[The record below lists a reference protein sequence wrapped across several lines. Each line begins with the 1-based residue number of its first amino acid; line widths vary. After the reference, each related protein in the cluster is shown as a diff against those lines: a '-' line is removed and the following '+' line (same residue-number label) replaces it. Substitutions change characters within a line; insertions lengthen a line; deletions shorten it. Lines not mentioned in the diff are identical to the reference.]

1 MELNAAIEKI
11 RKYLDGGSSMPIVVD
26 VPDMPCLNVLRN
38 VFNTGSN
45 KFVDAG
51 EYCSDDSLPQ
61 TDKLLADLQG
71 RNTKVFLTGLS
82 TYLKLLGKDGLNR
95 YIIALL
101 NLNVKER
108 LVVVTFQCH
117 QYLSLSDRRIMEAGR
132 YIVITGS
139 TETQSRQL
147 YFVAPQ
153 LAANFDACAAGL
165 NKLSTSIEGTPAEVI
180 YIKTKKTKHDFPN
193 SLFEIKQYSSAFDV
207 LTKMNAELASVDSE
221 CGTDAQWE
229 YLTEELKKYSNWH
242 EYVEK
247 EFGGSTK
254 LALFIGN
261 LSAMDAHKRWAY
273 FIAMRV
279 CGVQGNSYL
288 EKVVARSMTLD
299 NFYDGLYTRL
309 LEVSVGSKQFHQ
321 QYEERRQLLHKIA
334 VPTEVV
340 ANYCKLVTMKGE
352 DAIRYLTDAT
362 IQEKESIIEWLDTYA
377 EGMERSDVEALL
389 RKAFPSLHSYL
400 GQFNYG
406 EPLLNLYFNAYKYNK
421 VINRIPPEFRAMMEE
436 QAEKREYNSLLPARS
451 SLVAKLDKKDAKL
464 YFVDALGVEY
474 LSYIQDLC
482 YGKHL
487 AMNAQLAR
495 CELPSITCINKDFVE
510 EFTQKA
516 STTDLDKLKHEG
528 TGRFDYTQTKLPI
541 HIIEEFSIIN
551 RIVDNVE
558 ADLNSGSVK
567 KIYIISDHGASR
579 LAVINNNENKWEIS
593 EKGIHSGRCCP
604 KSDISEKP
612 DVATEENDFWCLAN
626 YDRFKGGRKANVEV
640 HGGASLEEVTI
651 PIIEIRKAG
660 EHIKCEVIDDYKVI
674 TVGFRK
680 KAKIQLFVA
689 TESEKIVV
697 ELNGKSYQAV
707 PSEQKYVYDV
717 DMPDV
722 KKGVHTFD
730 VYDANVRIAEGL
742 TFEAKSAGASE
753 NKYF

>member
-1 MELNAAIEKI
+1 M
-11 RKYLDGGSSMPIVVD
+11 
-26 VPDMPCLNVLRN
+26 
-38 VFNTGSN
+38 
-45 KFVDAG
+45 
-51 EYCSDDSLPQ
+51 
-61 TDKLLADLQG
+61 
-71 RNTKVFLTGLS
+71 
-82 TYLKLLGKDGLNR
+82 
-95 YIIALL
+95 
-101 NLNVKER
+101 
-108 LVVVTFQCH
+108 
-117 QYLSLSDRRIMEAGR
+117 
-132 YIVITGS
+132 
-139 TETQSRQL
+139 
-147 YFVAPQ
+147 
-153 LAANFDACAAGL
+153 
-165 NKLSTSIEGTPAEVI
+165 
-180 YIKTKKTKHDFPN
+180 
-193 SLFEIKQYSSAFDV
+193 
-207 LTKMNAELASVDSE
+207 
-221 CGTDAQWE
+221 
-229 YLTEELKKYSNWH
+229 
-242 EYVEK
+242 
-247 EFGGSTK
+247 
-254 LALFIGN
+254 
-261 LSAMDAHKRWAY
+261 
-273 FIAMRV
+273 
-279 CGVQGNSYL
+279 
-288 EKVVARSMTLD
+288 
-299 NFYDGLYTRL
+299 
-309 LEVSVGSKQFHQ
+309 
-321 QYEERRQLLHKIA
+321 
-334 VPTEVV
+334 PTEVV
-340 ANYCKLVTMKGE
+340 ANYSQLATMKGE
-352 DAIRYLTDAT
+352 EAIRYLTDAT
-362 IQEKESIIEWLDTYA
+362 MQEKESIIEGLDTYA
-377 EGMERSDVEALL
+377 EGKERSDVEALL

-400 GQFNYG
+400 GQYNYG

-451 SLVAKLDKKDAKL
+451 SLIARLDKKDAKL

>member
-451 SLVAKLDKKDAKL
+451 S
-464 YFVDALGVEY
+464 ALGVEY

>member
-26 VPDMPCLNVLRN
+26 VPDMPCLNELRN

-51 EYCSDDSLPQ
+51 DYCSDDSLPQ
-61 TDKLLADLQG
+61 TDKLLNDLQG
-71 RNTKVFLTGLS
+71 KNTKVFLTGLS
-82 TYLKLLGKDGLNR
+82 TFLKLQGKEELNKF
-95 YIIALL
+95 IVALL

-108 LVVVTFQCH
+108 LVVVTFQCN
-117 QYLSLSDRRIMEAGR
+117 QYLSFVDRRIMEAGR
-132 YIVITGS
+132 YIAITGS
-139 TETQSRQL
+139 DEMQSHLL

-153 LAANFDACAAGL
+153 LAANFDARTSGI
-165 NKLSTSIEGTPAEVI
+165 NKLSTSIEGTPSDVI
-180 YIKTKKTKHDFPN
+180 YIKTKKSKHDFPN
-193 SLFEIKQYSSAFDV
+193 SLLEIRQYSSAFDV
-207 LTKMNAELASVDSE
+207 LTKMNAELAGVDSE

-247 EFGGSTK
+247 EFGGPTK
-254 LALFIGN
+254 LALFVGN
-261 LSAMDAHKRWAY
+261 LSEMDVNKRWAY
-273 FIAMRV
+273 FIAMKV
-279 CGVQGNSYL
+279 CGVQGHPYL
-288 EKVVARSMTLD
+288 AKVVAHSMTLD
-299 NFYDGLYTRL
+299 DFYDGLFTRL
-309 LEVSVGSKQFHQ
+309 LEVSADSKLFRQL
-321 QYEERRQLLHKIA
+321 YDERRQLLHKIV

-340 ANYCKLVTMKGE
+340 ANYCKQVAVKGI
-352 DAIRYLTDAT
+352 DGIHYLTDAT
-362 IQEKESIIEWLDTYA
+362 IQEKEAIIEWLDTYA

-400 GQFNYG
+400 GQYNYG
-406 EPLLNLYFNAYKYNK
+406 KPLLNAYFNAYKYNK
-421 VINRIPPEFRAMMEE
+421 VVNRILPEFRVMMEE

-451 SLVAKLDKKDAKL
+451 SLVSKLDKKDAKL

-487 AMNAQLAR
+487 AMDAKLAR

-510 EFTQKA
+510 EFAQRA

-528 TGRFDYTQTKLPI
+528 TGRYDYTQTKLPI

-558 ADLNSGSVK
+558 ADLSSGSVK

-579 LAVINNNENKWEIS
+579 LAVINNKENKWEIS

-640 HGGASLEEVTI
+640 HGGASLEEVAI

-660 EHIKCEVIDDYKVI
+660 EHIKCEVIDEYKVI
-674 TVGFRK
+674 TVSFRK

-689 TESEKIVV
+689 AESENITVK
-697 ELNGKSYQAV
+697 LNGKSYQAV
-707 PSEQKYVYDV
+707 PFEQKYVYDV

-730 VYDANVRIAEGL
+730 VYDANVCIAQGL